1 MKKLNEILSTLNLR
15 LFDGEGSLDSGSA
28 DDSADTVVY
37 GKQESDQV
45 ENDSVEQDE
54 PTQEEV
60 ERDFDKEFEDLIKGD
75 FKKQYDDRVHKNIAG
90 KTAQINKL
98 KAQVEEYSPL
108 IKVLSMKYGVQDGN
122 INSLVQAIESDNA
135 SYEQEAYQQNLTVE
149 QLKHLK
155 QMNFE
160 NEEFKRTAQEAQNK
174 ALAAKQVEDWV
185 NQGKE
190 FSAVNPGF
198 DLNEEINNPD
208 TGQRFA
214 RLLQAGLSV
223 QEAFN
228 SIHLNEIL
236 NSAKQVSTKEVID
249 RVKSRNARPDELT
262 NGLTSN
268 VRIKNDPNSFTDKDF
283 EEIRKQVESGKR
295 IIF

>member
-1 MKKLNEILSTLNLR
+1 MKKLNQILSTLNLR
-15 LFDGEGSLDSGSA
+15 LFDGDGSQDASGA
-28 DDSADTVVY
+28 DDSAEQVVY
-37 GKQESDQV
+37 GIQENESV
-45 ENDSVEQDE
+45 ENEPVKEDE
-54 PTQEEV
+54 PAEEAV
-60 ERDFDKEFEDLIKGD
+60 RDFDKEFEELIKGD

-98 KAQVEEYSPL
+98 KSQVEEYSPL

-135 SYEQEAYQQNLTVE
+135 SYEQEAYQKNMTVE

-155 QMNFE
+155 QIEAE
-160 NEEFKRTAQEAQNK
+160 NDEFKRQTAEANNK
-174 ALAAKQVEDWV
+174 ALAAKQVDQWIA
-185 NQGKE
+185 QGKE

-198 DLNEEINNPD
+198 DLNEEVNNPK

-228 SIHLNEIL
+228 SIHMNEIL
-236 NSAKQVSTKEVID
+236 NSAKQISEKEVID

-283 EEIRKQVESGKR
+283 EEIRKQVELGKR

>member
-15 LFDGEGSLDSGSA
+15 LFDGEGSQEASSA
-28 DDSADTVVY
+28 DNSAEEVVVY
-37 GKQESDQV
+37 GKQ
-45 ENDSVEQDE
+45 DSVEEVSEDKESTE
-54 PTQEEV
+54 PV
-60 ERDFDKEFEDLIKGD
+60 ERNFDQEFEDLIKGD
-75 FKKQYDDRVHKNIAG
+75 YKKQYDERVHKNIAG

-98 KAQVEEYSPL
+98 KSQVEEYSPL

-135 SYEQEAYQQNLTVE
+135 SYEKEAYDKNMTVE

-155 QMNFE
+155 QIEAE
-160 NEEFKRTAQEAQNK
+160 NEEFKRITAEANNK
-174 ALAAKQVEDWV
+174 ALAAKQVDEWIA
-185 NQGKE
+185 QGKQ
-190 FSAVNPGF
+190 FSAVNPNF
-198 DLNEEINNPD
+198 NLNDEVNNPV
-208 TGQRFA
+208 TGMQFA

-228 SIHLNEIL
+228 SVHLNDIL
-236 NSAKQVSTKEVID
+236 NSAKQVSEREVID

-268 VRIKNDPNSFTDKDF
+268 VRVKNDPNNFTDKDF
-283 EEIRKQVESGKR
+283 EEIRKQVELGKK
-295 IIF
+295 IVF